1 MANRK
6 NKSNFTPQWF
16 GRGVSMYPTSLEYL
30 EAIKDPFFAGE
41 RAMSEEEYQTAHDQL
56 NSLISINDLNELISK
71 AKNEMYPKMVTEYD
85 LIGGETG
92 RKTQKYQHRPYFVKA
107 TGSGETY
114 KRGEDVTIYD
124 NLIKELIKPKGQ
136 TETMLGLEEGPLGG
150 LINPKTWNPASYD
163 TAKVL
168 EDILSGRSR
177 YSGETGEME
186 EYDIKNIVKN
196 IAMAK
201 EYWEKN
207 PRRASGGGSSIF
219 PPPPEKKKG
228 IMALLQRLLPGGK
241 TGYKE

>member
-1 MANRK
+1 MANGK

-56 NSLISINDLNELISK
+56 NSLISVNDLNELISK

-85 LIGGETG
+85 WIGGETG
-92 RKTQKYQHRPYFVKA
+92 RKTQKYQHRPKFVKT
-107 TGSGETY
+107 TGSEKG
-114 KRGEDVTIYD
+114 KAITISD
-124 NLIKELIKPKGQ
+124 NLIKEMIEPKDQ

-150 LINPKTWNPASYD
+150 LINPNTWKPASYD

-168 EDILSGRSR
+168 EDVLSGRSP
-177 YSGETGEME
+177 YSWETGEME

-196 IAMAK
+196 IDMAK

-219 PPPPEKKKG
+219 PPPPEKMKG

-241 TGYKE
+241 TGYR